1 MTRETPATSAQSLTG
16 KGLTV
21 SQVSAGGGGGGAG
34 CVCVCVCGQ
43 GDDDD
48 DDEQEEEREA
58 GRGGQEQKSSFTILI
73 SHDHLKVTHQL
84 TRRQLLLCLTA

>member
-21 SQVSAGGGGGGAG
+21 SQVSAGGARCV